1 MAITCGAD
9 QVARLRLGTGATTPL
24 TSQSY
29 LCPTMSLRYLSLAH
43 DLSDRMTWLQE
54 RRMEKFHDVLGALR
68 VEASFGD
75 ESGVTR
81 RRGSRGCSTAGSA
94 RRLRAGF
101 RSMRCS
107 GWSRNSVPA
116 AFVERRTPR
125 RSARAV
131 ADRDRPAR
139 CARRVRHP
147 FTSPAFRG
155 QRAGHRASGRGAVEL
170 ARVRGASSGDSWR
183 PRSRRSTTG
192 EVVNLF
198 FANHHIEYWMS
209 QETSSD

>member
-1 MAITCGAD
+1 MAT
-9 QVARLRLGTGATTPL
+9 GTQDGEVSRCA
-24 TSQSY
+24 
-29 LCPTMSLRYLSLAH
+29 
-43 DLSDRMTWLQE
+43 
-54 RRMEKFHDVLGALR
+54 GALR

-107 GWSRNSVPA
+107 GWSRNTVPA

-131 ADRDRPAR
+131 ADEIDQLAALAACGIRSLP
-139 CARRVRHP
+139 RR
-147 FTSPAFRG
+147 S
-155 QRAGHRASGRGAVEL
+155 
-170 ARVRGASSGDSWR
+170 GASEPD
-183 PRSRRSTTG
+183 
-192 EVVNLF
+192 
-198 FANHHIEYWMS
+198 IERAAGAPLS
-209 QETSSD
+209 LLASVGQVAATAGGPVHGAALQGKSSNSSSPITTSSIGCLRRQAPIELRRLSA

>member
-1 MAITCGAD
+1 MAT
-9 QVARLRLGTGATTPL
+9 GTQDGEVSRCA
-24 TSQSY
+24 
-29 LCPTMSLRYLSLAH
+29 
-43 DLSDRMTWLQE
+43 
-54 RRMEKFHDVLGALR
+54 GALR

-107 GWSRNSVPA
+107 GWSRNTVPA

-131 ADRDRPAR
+131 ADEIDQLAALAACGIRSLP
-139 CARRVRHP
+139 RR
-147 FTSPAFRG
+147 S
-155 QRAGHRASGRGAVEL
+155 
-170 ARVRGASSGDSWR
+170 GASEPDLVERAAGAPLSLLASVGQVAPTAGGPVSQ
-183 PRSRRSTTG
+183 RSTTG